1 MRIRELR
8 MILGLSQQQLAD
20 LTGLVYQQV
29 YKYERGI
36 NSVSAGRL
44 YEIARELDAPHEIA
58 RELDAPLEYFFE
70 GLENTKCLLLH
81 AGLPD
86 VMRRIGGIENEKHQE
101 AISQLIRALAD
112 R

>member
-8 MILGLSQQQLAD
+8 MILGLSQQQLVD

-44 YEIARELDAPHEIA
+44 YEIARELDAP
-58 RELDAPLEYFFE
+58 LEYFFE

-81 AGLPD
+81 ADLPD
-86 VMRRIGGIENEKHQE
+86 AMRRIGGIGHRHRSRRGLFLIEPLVDSEPLVLP
-101 AISQLIRALAD
+101 ISC
-112 R
+112 